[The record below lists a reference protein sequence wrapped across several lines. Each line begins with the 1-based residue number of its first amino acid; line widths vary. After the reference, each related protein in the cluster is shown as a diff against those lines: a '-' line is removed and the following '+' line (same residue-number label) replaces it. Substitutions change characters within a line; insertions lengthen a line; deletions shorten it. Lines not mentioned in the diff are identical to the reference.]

1 MSRQQEIL
9 NTPIQ
14 DLPFSP
20 ELKSLLLEKGH
31 KSLQDLLNVPA
42 YRWHDYPS
50 FTYHHQYE
58 IVDYLQ
64 KYDLMDF
71 LKED

>member
-1 MSRQQEIL
+1 MNQQEIL

-14 DLPFSP
+14 DLPFTSD
-20 ELKSLLLEKGH
+20 LKII
-31 KSLQDLLNVPA
+31 LLNQGLKTLQEVVNVPV

-64 KYDLMDF
+64 ELDLMDF
-71 LKED
+71 IKED